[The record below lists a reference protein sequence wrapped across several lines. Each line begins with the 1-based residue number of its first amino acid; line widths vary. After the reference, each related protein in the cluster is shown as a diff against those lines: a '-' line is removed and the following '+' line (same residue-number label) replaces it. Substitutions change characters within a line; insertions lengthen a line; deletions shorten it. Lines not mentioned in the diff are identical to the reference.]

1 MGDKPTYALLLDWMN
16 ESLELAPTSDPGNG
30 GGLWVDGGSSLGVA
44 VKFNRLLA
52 PVITVQPTSQSV
64 SHGATAT
71 FTVTASYATSY
82 QWQKQESGA
91 GAWANV
97 SGATSSSYTTGT
109 LSVPSDN
116 TDKYRVIVTGAG
128 GSTTSDAVTLT
139 VAYTLPTGAIGEW
152 YAENYSSSPRRVVPN
167 SASGTAVSA
176 NLFPAPRRQFA
187 NSIYWTT
194 NGTITFSDA
203 SVTAPDGSSDATT
216 AVCSGNWLIRINA
229 GANLPAGDY
238 TVACNVKRNTG
249 SDQLFCF
256 SKDNTSTRSS
266 QKTATSSWQRFT
278 YAFTLAS
285 STAVTQISLC
295 SIDGS
300 TAANLQ
306 ICDMELYSGSS
317 DLGPGTPAGHMYL
330 GSNHYATE
338 PAVAS
343 NEIALD
349 NQGYGQIQLAAAS
362 TISSGVTFMAVIK
375 KTATASAYH
384 SVISKMKSSWGDFTP
399 VSEISLA
406 PTPYIGGVANL
417 NLAGLNNLSSLG
429 YHVLTWRYNGSTR
442 EMWIDDCKLHSLS
455 GSVSSFTIQ
464 DFNLGIVNSTS
475 LYAGEKLYA
484 AALWDSA
491 LSDADVLIAKTVLAG
506 KATAAGLTIAN
517 IDRVYCAEGD
527 SISGAAAT
535 CWPYVYGPN
544 ASLKV
549 FGKVFAVSSSTI
561 ASMTSRAATLDAVLP
576 ADRTGR
582 KFILS
587 VLIGAND
594 LVSLGAATYL
604 TNLGTYLDARVAA
617 GWTVALCTPTPSTA
631 SGFNTQRALIL
642 STMRGWVGTK
652 CAAIIDFAADATMGP
667 DAAASNGTLYSDGT
681 HPTTT
686 GQNNLEVIARSVLNG
701 L

>member
-1 MGDKPTYALLLDWMN
+1 MSDKPPYALLLDWVN

-52 PVITVQPTSQSV
+52 PVITVQPTNQSV

-139 VAYTLPTGAIGEW
+139 VAYTLPTGAIGAW

-187 NSIYWTT
+187 NTIYWTT
-194 NGTITFSDA
+194 AG
-203 SVTAPDGSSDATT
+203 SVTLTDGAATAPDSSSDATT
-216 AVCSGNWLIRINA
+216 AVCSGNWLIRQVA
-229 GANLPAGDY
+229 GGNIPAGTY
-238 TVACNVKRNTG
+238 TIGVNAKRNTG

-256 SKDNTSTRSS
+256 SKDNTGSRSS
-266 QKTATSSWQRFT
+266 QNTATSSWQRFSYT
-278 YAFTLAS
+278 FTLAS

-295 SIDGS
+295 SIDGA

-306 ICDMELYSGSS
+306 ICDLELYSGSS
-317 DLGPGTPAGHMYL
+317 DLGPGVPAGHMYL

-349 NQGYGQIQLAAAS
+349 NQGYGQVQLNAAS
-362 TISSGVTFMAVIK
+362 TISSGVTFIALMK

-384 SVISKMKSSWGDFTP
+384 AVLSKMGSSWQQFTTAHE
-399 VSEISLA
+399 VSLA
-406 PTPYIGGVANL
+406 PNPFISNSAAL
-417 NLAGLNNLSSLG
+417 NFAGINNLSTLG
-429 YHVLTWRYNGSTR
+429 YHTIAFRYNGSTR
-442 EMWIDDCKLHSLS
+442 EMWIDDVKLHSLA
-455 GSVSSFTIQ
+455 GSVSSFSIQ
-464 DFNLGIVNSTS
+464 DFNVGIVNATS
-475 LYAGEKLYA
+475 IYAGEKLYA
-484 AALWDSA
+484 AALWPSA
-491 LSDADVLIAKTVLAG
+491 LSDADMLIAKSVLFG
-506 KATAAGLTIAN
+506 RATAAGLSVAN
-517 IDRVYCAEGD
+517 IARVYCAEGD
-527 SISGAAAT
+527 SISGASAT

-544 ASLKV
+544 SSPKV
-549 FGKVFAVSSSTI
+549 FGRVFATSGSTI
-561 ASMTSRAATLDAVLP
+561 ATMQTRATLVDAVLP
-576 ADRTGR
+576 TDRTGR

-604 TNLGTYLDARVAA
+604 TNLGTYLDARKAA
-617 GWTVALCTPTPSTA
+617 GWTIALCTPTPATT

-652 CAAIIDFAADATMGP
+652 CDAIIDFAADATMGP
-667 DAAASNGTLYSDGT
+667 DAAASNGTLYSDGL